1 MFAVF
6 PYITPFDFEGPV
18 SSGETVQLACLVT
31 KGDPPLSIKW
41 FFNGEPLIPH
51 LGAITGMFGQKTSI
65 LSINSVKQINRGRYT
80 CLATNEAGT
89 ASYSA
94 DLRVNG
100 Y

>member
-1 MFAVF
+1 MFSVF

-18 SSGETVQLACLVT
+18 SSEETVQLACLVA

-65 LSINSVKQINRGRYT
+65 LSINSVKPLNRGRYT

-94 DLRVNG
+94 DLHVNG
-100 Y
+100 